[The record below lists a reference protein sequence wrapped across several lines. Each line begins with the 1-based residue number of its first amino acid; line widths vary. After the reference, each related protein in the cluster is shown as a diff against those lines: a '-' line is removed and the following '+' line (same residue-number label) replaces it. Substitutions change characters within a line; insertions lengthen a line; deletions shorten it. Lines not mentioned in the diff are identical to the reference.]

1 MATTALIDM
10 PPNEIGAALIT
21 CRSCGREYRKIDLD
35 DIEYGH
41 ILDDEGCPSDDC
53 PGHTPN
59 TLTQ

>member
-1 MATTALIDM
+1 M